1 MFTCSIFFLY
11 LCHLLSSK
19 YVELCLIVPAGISS
33 KYDLELSAFYNN
45 IPGFLVLPLRHQTFV
60 LFAISE

>member
-1 MFTCSIFFLY
+1 MLQ
-11 LCHLLSSK
+11 
-19 YVELCLIVPAGISS
+19 LCLIVPAGVSS
-33 KYDLELSAFYNN
+33 KHDLELSAFYNN